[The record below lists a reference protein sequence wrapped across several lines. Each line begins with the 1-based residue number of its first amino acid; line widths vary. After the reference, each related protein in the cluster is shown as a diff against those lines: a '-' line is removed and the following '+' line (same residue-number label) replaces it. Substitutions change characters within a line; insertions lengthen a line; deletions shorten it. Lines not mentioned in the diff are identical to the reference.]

1 MIYTIKKLQK
11 NWYEIDG
18 NLIYGGMLKKFESE
32 KEVLKFIEEL
42 RPNTAIKFIQFL
54 ISQDGKRKNKGK
66 KIR

>member
-1 MIYTIKKLQK
+1 MTYTIKKLQK
-11 NWYEIDG
+11 NWYEIDS

>member
-11 NWYEIDG
+11 NWYEIDN

-42 RPNTAIKFIQFL
+42 RPNTAIKFI
-54 ISQDGKRKNKGK
+54 
-66 KIR
+66 